1 MADKFEW
8 MLPAQLSEVEE
19 HKSKKVYNSAKDE
32 LKCLDVVIDAAEKA
46 RNKSFG
52 LDSERRRTSFLELR
66 RHAFGKT
73 VVFKTEKQGV
83 LIYRVSQANCEY
95 ASTEL
100 GYATP
105 LSPMG
110 RLCRLTYLGYAG
122 SSKIF
127 GDFEVIEIRNFTRF
141 MGQQAEDNIRNF
153 QLMQKNSYTAD
164 TGHDEDLF
172 NIKNL
177 RRSVDKWFSYKG
189 KVATEPSLDF
199 VSDTIEVTEVTEKP
213 ELDFDM
219 DGFDND
225 YDEVEDVLEEVEQG
239 DLIHSDYDQN
249 DFYGISNQ
257 FYLNPTEK
265 QMEVMSSHVSSGPML
280 VEGVAGSGKTCV
292 AVGRAKTLCDSAGG
306 GERLD
311 GDNSEDFFAQESSV
325 GFVRTGELVQYLRAT
340 CIELGLSHLPIQEY
354 KVLQH
359 DLRTQRDL
367 EQRPSSTTDKEGNAL
382 VPKYKYLKTVNYN
395 FQPETT
401 MKWIQKVDVLVG
413 KLLKEKLTNLL
424 TNLSLSSNIQWDKNL
439 SEESAQQIL
448 NALIE
453 QLQTYLQPICNELTD
468 TNGVARPFCIDGYVS
483 KATKVISQLEKDW
496 FNKDSLWINPTK
508 EQWVKVKS
516 NQEAITKL
524 RQKNALFLQREQGGF
539 SSILLKSIEDLTL
552 SLSTVSQIV
561 DKDGIE
567 VNYNTDADLWELLK
581 EGKLSCLLGRYDLEI
596 KIAEDDDFMFS
607 AAANT
612 LVACIDN
619 RMFPAI
625 AKNPLFRSITRVN
638 KENERTQSSLFKVF
652 RSQINSGLLGSL
664 RYADLYLSA
673 LKSDGNKSS
682 MKEDKNVIKRLES
695 KSLADHDID
704 VLLAIAQ
711 IISRGATDLKSNQF
725 HLEEQENYFRTVFID
740 EVQDFTEVQVFLMGR
755 QAHPKYNAITLVGD
769 LYQQLYSGSAS
780 DPSVCF
786 PYQGTI
792 DKTLLIENKRQEHRP
807 NLMALSSIF
816 RAEIQGD
823 TRLIPELDKYQTIL
837 KQETRFPD
845 AIGLFDLPFK
855 QVDEK
860 IIEIIKAQPK
870 GRTIAVVSPST
881 EYAEK
886 LEKRLHGRLAS
897 EDFRESYLAKQVDL
911 SKKYL
916 VHFSSP
922 EHIKGLEFD
931 TLIMAGFEHADWTQA
946 DELNKIYVC
955 ISRPRKQLAVLA
967 DFRKIPD
974 QFKALFS

>member
-1 MADKFEW
+1 MANKFEW
-8 MLPAQLSEVEE
+8 MLPAQVSEVDKN
-19 HKSKKVYNSAKDE
+19 KSKEVLHSATGE
-32 LKCLDVVIDAAEKA
+32 LECLDVVIDAAEDG
-46 RNKSFG
+46 RSKSFEI
-52 LDSERRRTSFLELR
+52 DNEQRRASFSELR

-73 VVFKTEKQGV
+73 VVFQTETQGV
-83 LIYRVSQANCEY
+83 LTFRVSQANCEF
-95 ASTEL
+95 ASTKL
-100 GYATP
+100 GYSTP
-105 LSPMG
+105 QSSVG
-110 RLCRLTYLGYAG
+110 KLCRLAYLGYEG
-122 SSKIF
+122 TSKLW
-127 GDFEVIEIRNFTRF
+127 GDFEVIEVRNFSRF

-153 QLMQKNSYTAD
+153 QLMQKRAYTAD

-177 RRSVDKWFSYKG
+177 RRSIDKWFSFKG
-189 KVATEPSLDF
+189 NIATEPALDF
-199 VSDTIEVTEVTEKP
+199 VSEAPEAIEIEP
-213 ELDFDM
+213 EHEFVM
-219 DGFDND
+219 DGFDNS
-225 YDEVEDVLEEVEQG
+225 YDDVAEVIEEVEQG

-382 VPKYKYLKTVNYN
+382 VPKYKYLKTVDYN

-424 TNLSLSSNIQWDKNL
+424 TNISLSSNIQWDKNL

-468 TNGVARPFCIDGYVS
+468 TNGVARPFCIDSYVS
-483 KATKVISQLEKDW
+483 KATKVISLLEKDW

-524 RQKNALFLQREQGGF
+524 RQNNALFLQREQSGF

-567 VNYNTDADLWELLK
+567 INYNTDVELWELLK

-638 KENERTQSSLFKVF
+638 NENERTQSSLFKVF

-682 MKEDKNVIKRLES
+682 IKEDKNVIKRLES

-711 IISRGATDLKSNQF
+711 IICRGATDLKSNQF

-845 AIGLFDLPFK
+845 AIGLFNLPFK

-860 IIEIIKAQPK
+860 VIEIIKAQPK

-931 TLIMAGFEHADWTQA
+931 TLIMAGFENVDWSKA

-967 DFRKIPD
+967 DFRKIPE

>member
-1 MADKFEW
+1 MANKFEW
-8 MLPAQLSEVEE
+8 MLPAQVSEVEE
-19 HKSKKVYNSAKDE
+19 HKSKDCYNSATKE
-32 LKCLDVVIDAAEKA
+32 LECLDVVIDAAEDAK
-46 RNKSFG
+46 NKSFG
-52 LDSERRRTSFLELR
+52 IDSERRRTSFLELR

-73 VVFKTEKQGV
+73 IVFKTEKQGK
-83 LIYRVSQANCEY
+83 IAFRVSQANCEF
-95 ASTEL
+95 ASTKI

-105 LSPMG
+105 LSPVG
-110 RLCRLTYLGYAG
+110 RLCRLAYLGYEG
-122 SSKIF
+122 TSKLW
-127 GDFEVIEIRNFTRF
+127 GDYEVIEVLNFSRF

-153 QLMQKNSYTAD
+153 QLMQKRAYSAD

-177 RRSVDKWFSYKG
+177 RRSIDKWFSIKG
-189 KVATEPSLDF
+189 KMAIEPALDF
-199 VSDTIEVTEVTEKP
+199 VIEAPEAIEVEP
-213 ELDFDM
+213 EHEFVM

-225 YDEVEDVLEEVEQG
+225 YDEAVEVIEEVEQG

-306 GERLD
+306 GERLG
-311 GDNSEDFFAQESSV
+311 GDDSGDFFAQESSV

-340 CIELGLSHLPIQEY
+340 CLELGLSHLPIQEY
-354 KVLQH
+354 KELQH
-359 DLRTQRDL
+359 ELRAKRDI
-367 EQRPSSTTDKEGNAL
+367 EQRPSSATDKDGNAL
-382 VPKYKYLKTVNYN
+382 FPKYKYLKSVDYNY
-395 FQPETT
+395 QPETT
-401 MKWIQKVDVLVG
+401 MAWIQKVDALVG
-413 KLLKEKLTNLL
+413 ALIRDKLTNLL
-424 TNLSLSSNIQWDKNL
+424 TNMSLANNIQWDKNL
-439 SEESAQQIL
+439 TQESAQQIL

-453 QLQTYLQPICNELTD
+453 QLQTYLQPICNEL
-468 TNGVARPFCIDGYVS
+468 NASSGIARPFCIDGYVS

-496 FNKDSLWINPTK
+496 FNKGSLWINPTK
-508 EQWVKVKS
+508 EQWIKVKS
-516 NQEAITKL
+516 NKEAIAKL
-524 RQKNALFLQREQGGF
+524 RQNNVVFLQRDQGGF
-539 SSILLKSIEDLTL
+539 SAILLKSIEDLTL
-552 SLSTVSQIV
+552 ALSTISKVF
-561 DKDGIE
+561 DHEGIE
-567 VNYNTDADLWELLK
+567 VSYSSDIELWELLN
-581 EGKLSCLLGRYDLEI
+581 EGKFSCIFGKFNLAI
-596 KIAEDDDFMFS
+596 KIATDDDFIFS
-607 AAANT
+607 AAADT
-612 LVACIDN
+612 LVGFENN
-619 RMFPAI
+619 RVFRAI
-625 AKNPLFRSITRVN
+625 AKNPLFLSITRVN
-638 KENERTQSSLFKVF
+638 KENERSASSLSKVF
-652 RSQINSGLLGSL
+652 RSQINSGLLGGL

-673 LKSDGNKSS
+673 LKSEGNKQNV
-682 MKEDKNVIKRLES
+682 KEDKRVIKRLET

-711 IISRGATDLKSNQF
+711 VISRGAAGLRGSQL

-755 QAHPKYNAITLVGD
+755 QAHPKYNAITMVGD

-816 RAEIQGD
+816 RATIQGD
-823 TRLIPELDKYQTIL
+823 TRLHDDLDKYQAIL
-837 KQETRFPD
+837 KQETRFTD
-845 AIGLFDLPFK
+845 AIGLFDLAFK

-860 IIEIIKAQPK
+860 VIELIKAQPK
-870 GRTIAVVSPST
+870 GRTIAVVCPST

-916 VHFSSP
+916 IHFSSP

-931 TLIMAGFEHADWTQA
+931 TLIMAGFENSDWTQA

-967 DFRKIPD
+967 DFKKIPE
-974 QFKALFS
+974 QFKALFP

>member
-1 MADKFEW
+1 MANKFEW
-8 MLPAQLSEVEE
+8 MLPAQVSEVESD
-19 HKSKKVYNSAKDE
+19 KSQNCYNSATAE
-32 LKCLDVVIDAAEKA
+32 LECLNEVIDAAEAA

-52 LDSERRRTSFLELR
+52 VDSERRRTSFLELR

-73 VVFKTEKQGV
+73 VVFQTETQGILTV
-83 LIYRVSQANCEY
+83 RVSQANCEF
-95 ASTEL
+95 ASTKL
-100 GYATP
+100 GYSTP
-105 LSPMG
+105 QSSAG
-110 RLCRLTYLGYAG
+110 KLCRLAYLGYEG
-122 SSKIF
+122 TSKLW
-127 GDFEVIEIRNFTRF
+127 GDFEVIEVRNFSRF

-153 QLMQKNSYTAD
+153 QLMQKRAYTAD

-177 RRSVDKWFSYKG
+177 RRSIDKWFSFKG
-189 KVATEPSLDF
+189 NMATKPALNF
-199 VSDTIEVTEVTEKP
+199 VSEAPEKIEIEP
-213 ELDFDM
+213 EHEFVM
-219 DGFDND
+219 DGFDNS
-225 YDEVEDVLEEVEQG
+225 YDDVAEVIEEVEQG

-280 VEGVAGSGKTCV
+280 VEGVAGSGKTSV

-382 VPKYKYLKTVNYN
+382 VPKYKYLKMVNYN

-401 MKWIQKVDVLVG
+401 IKWIEKVDVLVG

-524 RQKNALFLQREQGGF
+524 RQNNALFLQRDQGGF

-552 SLSTVSQIV
+552 ALSTVSQIV

-567 VNYNTDADLWELLK
+567 VNYNTNAELWELLK

-619 RMFPAI
+619 RMFPAF

-673 LKSDGNKSS
+673 LKSDGNKPSI
-682 MKEDKNVIKRLES
+682 KEDKNVIKRLES

-816 RAEIQGD
+816 RAKIQGD

-860 IIEIIKAQPK
+860 VIEIIKTQPK

-886 LEKRLHGRLAS
+886 LEKRLHSRLAS

-931 TLIMAGFEHADWTQA
+931 TLIMAGFEHVDWTQA

>member
-1 MADKFEW
+1 MANKFEW
-8 MLPAQLSEVEE
+8 MLPAQVSVVDKN
-19 HKSKKVYNSAKDE
+19 KSKEVLHSATGE
-32 LKCLDVVIDAAEKA
+32 LECLDVVIDAAEDG
-46 RNKSFG
+46 RSKSFEI
-52 LDSERRRTSFLELR
+52 DNEQRRASFSELR

-73 VVFKTEKQGV
+73 VVFQTETQGV
-83 LIYRVSQANCEY
+83 LTFRVSQANCEF
-95 ASTEL
+95 ASTKL
-100 GYATP
+100 GYSTP
-105 LSPMG
+105 QSSVG
-110 RLCRLTYLGYAG
+110 KLCRLAYLGYEG
-122 SSKIF
+122 TSKLW
-127 GDFEVIEIRNFTRF
+127 GDFEVLEVRNFSRF

-153 QLMQKNSYTAD
+153 QLMQKRAYTAD

-177 RRSVDKWFSYKG
+177 RRSIDKWFSFKG
-189 KVATEPSLDF
+189 NIATEPALDF
-199 VSDTIEVTEVTEKP
+199 VSEAPEAIEIEP
-213 ELDFDM
+213 EHEFVM
-219 DGFDND
+219 DGFDNS
-225 YDEVEDVLEEVEQG
+225 YDDVAEVIEEVEQG

-382 VPKYKYLKTVNYN
+382 VPKYKYLKTVDYN

-424 TNLSLSSNIQWDKNL
+424 TNISLSSNIQWDKNL

-468 TNGVARPFCIDGYVS
+468 TNGVARPFCIDSYVS
-483 KATKVISQLEKDW
+483 KATKVISLLEKDW

-524 RQKNALFLQREQGGF
+524 RQNNALFLQREQSGF

-552 SLSTVSQIV
+552 SLSTVSRIV

-567 VNYNTDADLWELLK
+567 VNYNTDVELWELLK

-638 KENERTQSSLFKVF
+638 NENERTQSSLFKVF

-682 MKEDKNVIKRLES
+682 IKEDKNVIKRLES

-845 AIGLFDLPFK
+845 AIGLFNLPFK

-860 IIEIIKAQPK
+860 VIEIIKAQPK

-931 TLIMAGFEHADWTQA
+931 TLIMAGFENVDWTKA

-967 DFRKIPD
+967 DFRKIPE

>member
-1 MADKFEW
+1 MASEFEW
-8 MLPAQLSEVEE
+8 MLPSQVSEVEE
-19 HKSKKVYNSAKDE
+19 HKSKACHKSAIEE
-32 LKCLDVVIDAAEKA
+32 LECLDVVIDAAEEA
-46 RNKSFG
+46 RYQRFEI
-52 LDSERRRTSFLELR
+52 DSERRRTSFLELR

-73 VVFKTEKQGV
+73 VVFKTENKGTLV
-83 LIYRVSQANCEY
+83 YRVSQANCEF
-95 ASTEL
+95 ASTKI

-105 LSPMG
+105 LSPVG
-110 RLCRLTYLGYAG
+110 RLCRLAYLGYEG
-122 SSKIF
+122 TSKLW
-127 GDFEVIEIRNFTRF
+127 GDFEVIEVLNFSRF
-141 MGQQAEDNIRNF
+141 VGQQAEDNIRNF
-153 QLMQKNSYTAD
+153 QLMQKKAYTAD

-177 RRSVDKWFSYKG
+177 RRSIDKWFSYKG
-189 KVATEPSLDF
+189 KAATEPALDVISVIPKTLEDPEHEF
-199 VSDTIEVTEVTEKP
+199 V
-213 ELDFDM
+213 M

-225 YDEVEDVLEEVEQG
+225 YDETVEVIEEVEQG

-265 QMEVMSSHVSSGPML
+265 QMEVMSSHISSGPLL

-311 GDNSEDFFAQESSV
+311 GDNSGGFFAQESSV
-325 GFVRTGELVQYLRAT
+325 GFVRTGELVQYLKAT
-340 CIELGLSHLPIQEY
+340 CLELGLSHLPIHEY

-359 DLRTQRDL
+359 ELRNQRDL
-367 EQRPSSTTDKEGNAL
+367 EQRPSSTTDKEGKPL
-382 VPKYKYLKTVNYN
+382 FPKYKYLKTVGYG

-413 KLLKEKLTNLL
+413 KLLRERLTNLL
-424 TNLSLSSNIQWDKNL
+424 TNINLSSNIQWDKNL
-439 SEESAQQIL
+439 SQESAQQIL

-453 QLQTYLQPICNELTD
+453 QLQTYLQPICNELTA
-468 TNGVARPFCIDGYVS
+468 TNGVTRPFCIDGYVS
-483 KATKVISQLEKDW
+483 KVTKVIAKLEKDW
-496 FNKDSLWINPTK
+496 FNKDSSWINPSK

-524 RQKNALFLQREQGGF
+524 RQSKVLFLRREQGTF
-539 SSILLKSIEDLTL
+539 SSILLNSIDDLTL
-552 SLSTVSQIV
+552 ALSTISQIV
-561 DKDGIE
+561 DKDGYE
-567 VNYNTDADLWELLK
+567 VNYKTNGELWEQLQ
-581 EGKLSCLLGRYDLEI
+581 EGKCRCIFGKYNLVIEI
-596 KIAEDDDFMFS
+596 VEEEDFIFS
-607 AAANT
+607 AVTNS
-612 LVACIDN
+612 LVACTDN

-625 AKNPLFRSITRVN
+625 AKNPLFLSITRVN
-638 KENERTQSSLFKVF
+638 KENERSQSSLFKLF
-652 RSQINSGLLGSL
+652 RSQITSGLLGSL
-664 RYADLYLSA
+664 RYADLYLNA
-673 LKSDGNKSS
+673 LKSEGNKQNF
-682 MKEDKNVIKRLES
+682 KEDKKVIKRLDN

-704 VLLAIAQ
+704 VLLAISQ
-711 IISRGATDLKSNQF
+711 IISRGAKDLRSNQF

-755 QAHPKYNAITLVGD
+755 QSHPKYNAITLVGD

-816 RAEIQGD
+816 RAKIQGD
-823 TRLIPELDKYQTIL
+823 TRLLAELNKYQTIL

-845 AIGLFDLPFK
+845 AIALFDLSFK
-855 QVDEK
+855 HVDEK
-860 IIEIIKAQPK
+860 IIEIIKSQPK
-870 GRTIAVVSPST
+870 GRTVAVVSPST

-886 LEKRLHGRLAS
+886 LEQRLHIRLAS
-897 EDFRESYLAKQVDL
+897 EDFRESYVAKQVDL

-931 TLIMAGFEHADWTQA
+931 TLIMAGFETVDWMQA
-946 DELNKIYVC
+946 DELNQIYVC

-967 DFRKIPD
+967 DFRKIPE